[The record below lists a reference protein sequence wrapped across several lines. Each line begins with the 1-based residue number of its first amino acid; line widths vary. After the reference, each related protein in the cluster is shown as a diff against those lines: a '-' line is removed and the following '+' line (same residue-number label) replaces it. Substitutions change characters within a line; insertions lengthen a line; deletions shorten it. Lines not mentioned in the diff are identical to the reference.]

1 MKKYSFIVLV
11 FTVFFSLMSM
21 TVSAETDA
29 ERLDRLEGEIKELR
43 EKQATTENVLS
54 ENVLSKAESVWSK
67 YNMRLYGRIKFDL
80 NYDTAEFKYNDFV
93 AAVKEDASNDSVN
106 FNPRDTRFGFE
117 TSHTDGNWTANGR
130 FEIDFYGTNSG
141 NNLIPRMRLGYVDL
155 ANNSSGTSLRLGQDW
170 IPVAQQN
177 PATIDFGVLTAA
189 GNLWWRMPQVT
200 LRQKLGDVELLL
212 SAMKH
217 RREDTEDEERM
228 PWFLGRVAYNFGDG
242 NLVALGGGYR
252 TGEYIYDGGAG
263 VGTVHTGKDIDRWL
277 AALELK
283 LNLGPVLL
291 KAEGFWGEAL
301 GKDFLRYDMDV
312 NDSDPNNPKEIEAI
326 GGFISLTANATDD
339 LTVSA
344 GYGIDDPRNDDMKT
358 MRGTLSDN
366 SDRRFTKNSIAF
378 LNTWY
383 KVTKGVKVGA
393 EIMYV
398 ETERFN
404 STDAGLRYTL
414 STFYNF

>member
-1 MKKYSFIVLV
+1 MKKYSLIVLV

-54 ENVLSKAESVWSK
+54 KNVLSKAESVWSK

-80 NYDTAEFKYNDFV
+80 NYDTAEFKKYNDFIGV
-93 AAVKEDASNDSVN
+93 VKEDASNDSVN

-117 TSHTDGNWTANGR
+117 TSHTDGNWTAKGR
-130 FEIDFYGTNSG
+130 FEIDFYGDVSG
-141 NNLIPRMRLGYVDL
+141 NSLIPRMRLGYIDL

-189 GNLWWRMPQVT
+189 GNLWWRVPQVT

-252 TGEYIYDGGAG
+252 TGEYINTD
-263 VGTVHTGKDIDRWL
+263 KDIDRFL
-277 AALELK
+277 VALELK

-358 MRGTLSDN
+358 MRGNLG
-366 SDRRFTKNSIAF
+366 DRQFTKNSIAF
-378 LNTWY
+378 INTWY

>member
-11 FTVFFSLMSM
+11 FTIFFSLMSM

-54 ENVLSKAESVWSK
+54 KNVLSKAESVWSK

-80 NYDTAEFKYNDFV
+80 NYDTAEFKKYNDFIGV
-93 AAVKEDASNDSVN
+93 VKEDASNDSVN

-117 TSHTDGNWTANGR
+117 TSHTDGNWTAKGR
-130 FEIDFYGTNSG
+130 FEIDFYGDNNG

-189 GNLWWRMPQVT
+189 GNLWWRVPQVT

-252 TGEYIYDGGAG
+252 TGEYISDAG
-263 VGTVHTGKDIDRWL
+263 VHTGKDIDRSL
-277 AALELK
+277 VALELK

-339 LTVSA
+339 ITVSA

-358 MRGTLSDN
+358 MRGTLSDD
-366 SDRRFTKNSIAF
+366 SDRQFTKNSIAF
-378 LNTWY
+378 INTWY

>member
-1 MKKYSFIVLV
+1 MKKYSLIVLV

-54 ENVLSKAESVWSK
+54 KTVLSKAESVWSK
-67 YNMRLYGRIKFDL
+67 YNMRIYGRIKFDL
-80 NYDTAEFKYNDFV
+80 NYDTAEFKKYNDFIGV
-93 AAVKEDASNDSVN
+93 VKEDASNDSVN

-117 TSHTDGNWTANGR
+117 TSHTDGNWTAKGR

-141 NNLIPRMRLGYVDL
+141 SNLIPRMRLGYIDL

-189 GNLWWRMPQVT
+189 GNLWWRVPQVT

-252 TGEYIYDGGAG
+252 TGEYISDAG
-263 VGTVHTGKDIDRWL
+263 VHTGKDIDRSL
-277 AALELK
+277 VALELK

-358 MRGTLSDN
+358 MKGTLSDN
-366 SDRRFTKNSIAF
+366 DNNRRFTKNSIAF
-378 LNTWY
+378 LNAWY

>member
-11 FTVFFSLMSM
+11 FTIFFSLMSM

-43 EKQATTENVLS
+43 EKQATTENVMS
-54 ENVLSKAESVWSK
+54 KTESILSKAESVWSK

-80 NYDTAEFKYNDFV
+80 NYDTAEFKKYNDFIGV
-93 AAVKEDASNDSVN
+93 VKEDASNDSVN

-130 FEIDFYGTNSG
+130 FEIDFYGDTNV

-155 ANNSSGTSLRLGQDW
+155 ANNSSGTSLRAGQDW

-189 GNLWWRMPQVT
+189 GNLWWRVPQVT

-252 TGEYIYDGGAG
+252 TGEYISDSG
-263 VGTVHTGKDIDRWL
+263 VHTGKDIDRSL
-277 AALELK
+277 VALELK

-301 GKDFLRYDMDV
+301 GKDFLRYEMDV

-339 LTVSA
+339 ITVSA

-358 MRGTLSDN
+358 MRGTLSDD

-378 LNTWY
+378 INTWY

>member
-1 MKKYSFIVLV
+1 MKKYSLIVLV

-80 NYDTAEFKYNDFV
+80 NYDTAEFKKYNDFIGV
-93 AAVKEDASNDSVN
+93 VKEDASNDSVN

-117 TSHTDGNWTANGR
+117 TSHTGGNWTAKGR

-141 NNLIPRMRLGYVDL
+141 SNLIPRMRLGYIDL

-189 GNLWWRMPQVT
+189 GNLWWRVPQVT

-252 TGEYIYDGGAG
+252 TGEYISDAG
-263 VGTVHTGKDIDRWL
+263 VHTGKDIDRCL
-277 AALELK
+277 VALELK

-339 LTVSA
+339 LSVSA

-358 MRGTLSDN
+358 MRGSFG
-366 SDRRFTKNSIAF
+366 DRQFTRNSIAF

>member
-1 MKKYSFIVLV
+1 MKKYSLIVLV

-80 NYDTAEFKYNDFV
+80 NYDTAEFKKYNDFIGV
-93 AAVKEDASNDSVN
+93 VKEDASNDSVN

-117 TSHTDGNWTANGR
+117 TSHTGGNWTAKGR

-141 NNLIPRMRLGYVDL
+141 SNLIPRMRLGYVDL
-155 ANNSSGTSLRLGQDW
+155 ANNSSGTSLRAGQDW

-189 GNLWWRMPQVT
+189 GNLWWRVPQVT

-252 TGEYIYDGGAG
+252 TGEYISDAG
-263 VGTVHTGKDIDRWL
+263 VHTGKDIDRSL
-277 AALELK
+277 VALELK

-339 LTVSA
+339 LSVSA

-358 MRGTLSDN
+358 MRGSLG
-366 SDRRFTKNSIAF
+366 DRQFTKNSIAF

>member
-1 MKKYSFIVLV
+1 MKKYGLIVLV

-21 TVSAETDA
+21 TALAETDA
-29 ERLDRLEGEIKELR
+29 ERLDRLEGEIKDLKK
-43 EKQATTENVLS
+43 KQATT

-117 TSHTDGNWTANGR
+117 ASHTDGNWTGNGR
-130 FEIDFYGTNSG
+130 FEIDFYGDNNG
-141 NNLIPRMRLGYVDL
+141 NNLIPRMRLGYIDL
-155 ANNSSGTSLRLGQDW
+155 ANNSSGTSLRVGQDW

-189 GNLWWRMPQVT
+189 GNLWWRVPQVT

-217 RREDTEDEERM
+217 RRIDTEEEERM
-228 PWFLGRVAYNFGDG
+228 PWALGRVAYNFGDG
-242 NLVALGGGYR
+242 NLVALGGGYQSN
-252 TGEYIYDGGAG
+252 EYGQ
-263 VGTVHTGKDIDRWL
+263 TGKDIDRSL
-277 AALELK
+277 VALELK

-301 GKDFLRYDMDV
+301 DKDFLRYEMGV
-312 NDSDPNNPKEIEAI
+312 NDSDPNNPKEIESI

-339 LTVSA
+339 ITVSA

-358 MRGTLSDN
+358 MRGSLG
-366 SDRRFTKNSIAF
+366 DRQFTKNSIAF

-398 ETERFN
+398 ETERFS
-404 STDAGLRYTL
+404 STDAGMRYTL